1 MLHENIAR
9 EEAQLQRLAQVG
21 TPQAIQML
29 RQYAQTHQDDAIRLS
44 LANQAVN
51 DAKEMHSKALAM
63 LSGQQ
68 PPTVAQ
74 QVVQSIGGQGGAPMP
89 PPGGPQG
96 PMPPQGMPTAPPP
109 GMQMPPAMPPA
120 PQMPPPSGPGAGP
133 QGLAALPAQN
143 IQNMAD
149 GGIAG
154 YADDEEPVVRMSG
167 GGFDED
173 ALRAGGRMLGM
184 SDAAIE
190 AHIQRERAAAQM
202 PPRQLPYTPA
212 TTDSVVAPRILGTP
226 MPMPTPIPNQR
237 TTGEAP
243 AVGPNDPNYFLN
255 RPKATT
261 DFVDAI
267 KAKYPTSDSTY
278 GNVSSTPE
286 QQGLAQLTPLAGRP
300 ATTANVIEYGGV
312 NQRAADA
319 QSHAARGRAYIDENG
334 IPRFGSMPTRMPK
347 EAPAP
352 EATLPP
358 PPPAAPYKLPQQSV
372 PVPSGLARL
381 LNPKEMSVAEAK
393 AAASGLNNSDQ
404 IQALLS
410 TRDAEHKALLAG
422 LEKKRAELIK
432 PLEKP
437 EETAGAKYIAK
448 QREELAG
455 DRETMKS
462 QALIDVGLAIAS
474 GKSGRALVNI
484 AEGLSK
490 GNESYK
496 SAMKEFKAA
505 SKDIDKMQLL
515 EAERRKAEE
524 EGRSKDEL
532 AYAERIAAL
541 SEQHAEST
549 IKTMV
554 DKLGIDA
561 KVASDI
567 YAASQSNARA
577 DVRAG
582 VGVQAQM
589 AEANSRLNQLPE
601 QARFAMLLG
610 GGDVK
615 TGLQIMQD
623 INNSPM
629 AVYMSLTQA
638 TASYN
643 RNLPAGETPLKPP
656 SMAEV
661 ANLMRESRAY
671 QNMPSPVDVSGKLPS
686 SMLMGAGPK
695 AGVLAEDLKKAFTP
709 GPKTI
714 TPTPGYNLYGY
725 GR

>member
-9 EEAQLQRLAQVG
+9 EEAQLQKLARVG

-89 PPGGPQG
+89 PAGGPQA
-96 PMPPQGMPTAPPP
+96 PMPPQGMPPAPPP
-109 GMQMPPAMPPA
+109 GMQMPPQAPPA
-120 PQMPPPSGPGAGP
+120 PQ
-133 QGLAALPAQN
+133 GLAGLPAPNMEQ
-143 IQNMAD
+143 MAD

-154 YADDEEPVVRMSG
+154 YADGGEIRMAG
-167 GGFDED
+167 GGLDED
-173 ALRAGGRMLGM
+173 AIRAGGRQLGM
-184 SDAAIE
+184 SNQQIE
-190 AHIQRERAAAQM
+190 EHIQRERAAAQM
-202 PPRQLPYTPA
+202 PQRQLPYIPANTEAIVPPQLRWADTTLSAYEGSANPPTTPNA
-212 TTDSVVAPRILGTP
+212 R
-226 MPMPTPIPNQR
+226 M
-237 TTGEAP
+237 TGASP
-243 AVGPNDPNYFLN
+243 AVGPDTQP
-255 RPKATT
+255 RKP

-267 KAKYPTSDSTY
+267 KAKYPTPGSTY
-278 GNVSSTPE
+278 GDVSSSPE
-286 QQGLAQLTPLAGRP
+286 QIRLAQQTPLPGRP
-300 ATTANVIEYGGV
+300 ATVPNVIEAGAV
-312 NQRAADA
+312 NQGLANAL
-319 QSHAARGRAYIDENG
+319 SHAARGRAYLDESG
-334 IPRFGSMPTRMPK
+334 VPRFGSMPVRMPK
-347 EAPAP
+347 EAAAP
-352 EATLPP
+352 EVAPP
-358 PPPAAPYKLPQQSV
+358 PPPTSQYRLPQQSV

-381 LNPKEMSVAEAK
+381 LNPEKMSVADAK

-410 TRDAEHKALLAG
+410 TRGAEHKAVLDE
-422 LEKKRAELIK
+422 LERRRGELFK

-474 GKSGRALVNI
+474 GKSGRGLVNI

-490 GNESYK
+490 GNEMYK
-496 SAMKEFKAA
+496 SALKEFKAA
-505 SKDIDKMQLL
+505 GKDIDKMQLL
-515 EAERRKAEE
+515 ESERRKAEE
-524 EGRSKDEL
+524 QGRSKDEL
-532 AYAERIAAL
+532 AYSERIAGL
-541 SEQHAEST
+541 KEQHAENT
-549 IKTMV
+549 MKTMV
-554 DKLGIDA
+554 DKLGIDS
-561 KVASDI
+561 KVASDL
-567 YAASQSNARA
+567 YANSQSNARA

-589 AEANSRLNQLPE
+589 AEANARLNQLPE

-615 TGLQIMQD
+615 TGMQVMQD
-623 INNSPM
+623 LKNSPM
-629 AVYMSLTQA
+629 EVYMSLTQA

-643 RNLPAGETPLKPP
+643 KNLPVGETPLKPP

-671 QNMPSPVDVSGKLPS
+671 QNMPSPVDMSGKLPS
-686 SMLMGAGPK
+686 SMLMQGGPK
-695 AGVLAEDLKKAFTP
+695 AGPLAEELKKAMTP

-714 TPTPGYNLYGY
+714 VPTPGYNLYGY

>member
-1 MLHENIAR
+1 
-9 EEAQLQRLAQVG
+9 
-21 TPQAIQML
+21 
-29 RQYAQTHQDDAIRLS
+29 
-44 LANQAVN
+44 
-51 DAKEMHSKALAM
+51 
-63 LSGQQ
+63 
-68 PPTVAQ
+68 
-74 QVVQSIGGQGGAPMP
+74 
-89 PPGGPQG
+89 
-96 PMPPQGMPTAPPP
+96 
-109 GMQMPPAMPPA
+109 
-120 PQMPPPSGPGAGP
+120 
-133 QGLAALPAQN
+133 
-143 IQNMAD
+143 MAD

-154 YADDEEPVVRMSG
+154 YADGGEIRMAG
-167 GGFDED
+167 GGLDED

-190 AHIQRERAAAQM
+190 DHIRREREAAQM
-202 PPRQLPYTPA
+202 PQRQLPYTPA
-212 TTDSVVAPRILGTP
+212 TSEPVRAAQILSQP

-243 AVGPNDPNYFLN
+243 AVGPNDPNYFLKQ
-255 RPKATT
+255 PKTTT

-286 QQGLAQLTPLAGRP
+286 QQGLAQLTPVAGRP
-300 ATTANVIEYGGV
+300 ATVANVIEYGGV

-347 EAPAP
+347 EVAAP

-393 AAASGLNNSDQ
+393 AAASGLNNSEQ

-410 TRDAEHKALLAG
+410 TRDAEHKALLEK
-422 LEKKRAELIK
+422 LEKKREELIK

-437 EETAGAKYIAK
+437 EETAGAKYITK

-490 GNESYK
+490 GNEMYK
-496 SAMKEFKAA
+496 SALKEFKAA
-505 SKDIDKMQLL
+505 GKDIDKMQLL
-515 EAERRKAEE
+515 ESERRKAEE
-524 EGRSKDEL
+524 QGRSKDEL
-532 AYAERIAAL
+532 AYAERIAGL
-541 SEQHAEST
+541 REQHAEST
-549 IKTMV
+549 MKTMV

-561 KVASDI
+561 KVASDM
-567 YAASQSNARA
+567 YAASQSNARN
-577 DVRAG
+577 DVRTAVGIQAG
-582 VGVQAQM
+582 M
-589 AEANSRLNQLPE
+589 NEANARLNQLPE

-615 TGLQIMQD
+615 AGLQAMQD
-623 INNSPM
+623 IKNNSPM
-629 AVYMSLTQA
+629 EVYMSLVQA

-643 RNLPAGETPLKPP
+643 KNLPVGETPIPLPT
-656 SMAEV
+656 MASV
-661 ANLMRESRAY
+661 TNLINEARAH
-671 QNMPSPVDVSGKLPS
+671 QNIPNPVNVTGTLPS
-686 SMLMGAGPK
+686 SMLMQGGSKPGP
-695 AGVLAEDLKKAFTP
+695 LTETIKKAMTP
-709 GPKTI
+709 GAKTI
-714 TPTPGYNLYGY
+714 TTQPGFDVYGY
-725 GR
+725 PR

>member
-9 EEAQLQRLAQVG
+9 EEAQLQKLARVG
-21 TPQAIQML
+21 TPQAIQLL

-89 PPGGPQG
+89 PAGGPQA
-96 PMPPQGMPTAPPP
+96 PMPPQGMPPAPPP
-109 GMQMPPAMPPA
+109 GMQMPPPAPPA
-120 PQMPPPSGPGAGP
+120 PQMPPPSGQGATP
-133 QGLAALPAQN
+133 QGIAGLPAQN

-154 YADDEEPVVRMSG
+154 YADGGEIRMAG

-173 ALRAGGRMLGM
+173 AIRAQLRSLKMPEPL
-184 SDAAIE
+184 IE
-190 AHIQRERAAAQM
+190 SAVQRERMAAENAQQQK
-202 PPRQLPYTPA
+202 QLPFTPA
-212 TTDSVVAPRILGTP
+212 TTSVVSPNQVTGKALTGPELWAGQEPMGAFIARGISNLIPGRPREEYDIGANRAKE
-226 MPMPTPIPNQR
+226 MPMVQAQVAQQR
-237 TTGEAP
+237 EKMSGIRNVAP
-243 AVGPNDPNYFLN
+243 PSA
-255 RPKATT
+255 
-261 DFVDAI
+261 
-267 KAKYPTSDSTY
+267 
-278 GNVSSTPE
+278 E
-286 QQGLAQLTPLAGRP
+286 
-300 ATTANVIEYGGV
+300 EY
-312 NQRAADA
+312 
-319 QSHAARGRAYIDENG
+319 
-334 IPRFGSMPTRMPK
+334 
-347 EAPAP
+347 
-352 EATLPP
+352 ATLPGVARMGAESPASFSAP
-358 PPPAAPYKLPQQSV
+358 PTPKAYTPPQQSV

-381 LNPKEMSVAEAK
+381 LNPEKMSVEEAK

-410 TRDAEHKALLAG
+410 TRGAEHKALLDE
-422 LEKKRAELIK
+422 LERRRAELIK

-474 GKSGRALVNI
+474 GRSGRALVNI
-484 AEGLSK
+484 ADGLSK
-490 GNESYK
+490 GNEMYK
-496 SAMKEFKAA
+496 SALKEFKAA
-505 SKDIDKMQLL
+505 GKDIDKMQLL
-515 EAERRKAEE
+515 ESERRKAEE
-524 EGRSKDEL
+524 QGRDKDAF
-532 AYAERIAAL
+532 AYAERIAGL
-541 SEQHAEST
+541 KEQHAEST
-549 IKTMV
+549 MKTMV

-561 KVASDI
+561 KVASDM
-567 YAASQSNARA
+567 YMASQANARSDIRTA
-577 DVRAG
+577 TQ
-582 VGVQAQM
+582 VQAQM
-589 AEANSRLNQLPE
+589 AEANARLNQLPE

-615 TGLQIMQD
+615 TGLQVMQD
-623 INNSPM
+623 IKNSPM
-629 AVYMSLTQA
+629 EVYMALTQA

-643 RNLPAGETPLKPP
+643 KNLPVGETPIKSP

-671 QNMPSPVDVSGKLPS
+671 QNMPNPVDVNGKLPS
-686 SMLMGAGPK
+686 SMLMSGGAKAGP
-695 AGVLAEDLKKAFTP
+695 LADEIKRALTP
-709 GPKTI
+709 GPKTV
-714 TPTPGYNLYGY
+714 TPPPGYNLYGY

>member
-1 MLHENIAR
+1 
-9 EEAQLQRLAQVG
+9 
-21 TPQAIQML
+21 
-29 RQYAQTHQDDAIRLS
+29 
-44 LANQAVN
+44 
-51 DAKEMHSKALAM
+51 
-63 LSGQQ
+63 
-68 PPTVAQ
+68 
-74 QVVQSIGGQGGAPMP
+74 
-89 PPGGPQG
+89 
-96 PMPPQGMPTAPPP
+96 
-109 GMQMPPAMPPA
+109 
-120 PQMPPPSGPGAGP
+120 
-133 QGLAALPAQN
+133 
-143 IQNMAD
+143 MAD

-154 YADDEEPVVRMSG
+154 YADGGEIRMAG
-167 GGFDED
+167 GGLDED

-190 AHIQRERAAAQM
+190 DHIRREREAAQM
-202 PPRQLPYTPA
+202 PQRQLPYTPA
-212 TTDSVVAPRILGTP
+212 TSEPVRAAQILSQP

-243 AVGPNDPNYFLN
+243 AVGPNDPNYFLKQ
-255 RPKATT
+255 PKTTT

-300 ATTANVIEYGGV
+300 ATVANVIEYGGV

-347 EAPAP
+347 EVAAP

-393 AAASGLNNSDQ
+393 AAASGLNNSEQ

-410 TRDAEHKALLAG
+410 TRDAEHKALLEK
-422 LEKKRAELIK
+422 LEKKREELIK

-437 EETAGAKYIAK
+437 EETAGAKYITK

-490 GNESYK
+490 GNEMYK
-496 SAMKEFKAA
+496 SALKEFKAA
-505 SKDIDKMQLL
+505 GKDIDKMQLL
-515 EAERRKAEE
+515 ESERRKAEE
-524 EGRSKDEL
+524 QGRSKDEL
-532 AYAERIAAL
+532 AYAERIAGL
-541 SEQHAEST
+541 REQHAEST
-549 IKTMV
+549 MKTMV

-561 KVASDI
+561 KVASDM
-567 YAASQSNARA
+567 YAASQSNARN
-577 DVRAG
+577 DVRTAVGIQAG
-582 VGVQAQM
+582 M
-589 AEANSRLNQLPE
+589 NEANARLNQLPE

-615 TGLQIMQD
+615 AGLQAMQD
-623 INNSPM
+623 IKNNSPM
-629 AVYMSLTQA
+629 EVYMSLVQA

-643 RNLPAGETPLKPP
+643 KNLPVGETPIPLPT
-656 SMAEV
+656 MASV
-661 ANLMRESRAY
+661 TNLINEARAH
-671 QNMPSPVDVSGKLPS
+671 QNIPNPVNVTGTLPS
-686 SMLMGAGPK
+686 SMLMQGGSKPGP
-695 AGVLAEDLKKAFTP
+695 LTETIKKAMTP
-709 GPKTI
+709 GAKTI
-714 TPTPGYNLYGY
+714 TTQPGFDVYGY
-725 GR
+725 PR

>member
-9 EEAQLQRLAQVG
+9 EEAQLQKLARIG
-21 TPQAIQML
+21 SPQAIQML

-68 PPTVAQ
+68 PPTIAQ

-89 PPGGPQG
+89 PPGGPQA
-96 PMPPQGMPTAPPP
+96 PMPPQGMPAAPPP
-109 GMQMPPAMPPA
+109 GMQMPPPMPPA
-120 PQMPPPSGPGAGP
+120 PQMPPPSGPGAAPPGIS
-133 QGLAALPAQN
+133 GLPAPNLQG
-143 IQNMAD
+143 MAD

-154 YADDEEPVVRMSG
+154 YADGGEIRMAG
-167 GGFDED
+167 GGLDED

-190 AHIQRERAAAQM
+190 DHIRRERAASQM
-202 PPRQLPYTPA
+202 PQRQLPYTPA
-212 TTDSVVAPRILGTP
+212 TTEAYVPPQLRWADTTMSAYEGSANPP
-226 MPMPTPIPNQR
+226 MIPNAR
-237 TTGEAP
+237 MTGASP
-243 AVGPNDPNYFLN
+243 AVGPDTQP
-255 RPKATT
+255 RKP

-267 KAKYPTSDSTY
+267 KAKYPTPDSTY
-278 GNVSSTPE
+278 GDVSSTPE
-286 QQGLAQLTPLAGRP
+286 QIRLAQQTPLPGRP
-300 ATTANVIEYGGV
+300 ATVPNVIEYGGV

-358 PPPAAPYKLPQQSV
+358 PPPAAPYRLAQQSV
-372 PVPSGLARL
+372 PAPSGLARL
-381 LNPKEMSVAEAK
+381 LNPEKMSVEEAK

-410 TRDAEHKALLAG
+410 TRGAEHKAVLDE
-422 LEKKRAELIK
+422 LERRRGELFK

-448 QREELAG
+448 QQKELAA
-455 DRETMKS
+455 DKETMKS

-474 GKSGRALVNI
+474 GRSGRALVNI
-484 AEGLSK
+484 ADGLSK
-490 GNESYK
+490 GNEMYK
-496 SAMKEFKAA
+496 SALKEFKAA
-505 SKDIDKMQLL
+505 GKDIDKMQLL

-524 EGRSKDEL
+524 QGRSKDEL
-532 AYAERIAAL
+532 AYAERIAGL
-541 SEQHAEST
+541 REQHAEST
-549 IKTMV
+549 MKTMV

-561 KVASDI
+561 KVASDM
-567 YAASQSNARA
+567 YTASQTSARN
-577 DVRAG
+577 DVRAA
-582 VGVQAQM
+582 VGIQASM
-589 AEANSRLNQLPE
+589 AETNARLNQLPE

-610 GGDVK
+610 GGDIK

-623 INNSPM
+623 VKNSPM
-629 AVYMSLTQA
+629 EVYMSLTQA

-643 RNLPAGETPLKPP
+643 KNLPVGETPLKPP

-671 QNMPSPVDVSGKLPS
+671 QNMPNPVDVSGKLPS
-686 SMLMGAGPK
+686 SMLMQGGPK
-695 AGVLAEDLKKAFTP
+695 AGPLAKDLEKAFTP
-709 GPKTI
+709 GPNTI
-714 TPTPGYNLYGY
+714 TPPPGVNMYGY